1 MATETRSRWFVVTP
15 EFVVEKDER
24 GREVARWSSDGALF
38 DELVLVGFPMSWSYQ
53 AEARWGHPVCLDL
66 IVDEHEEPAE
76 VTACVLDPE
85 AATSL
90 AAYRLPDSAGSQFT
104 RWLRTHS

>member
-1 MATETRSRWFVVTP
+1 MVTP

-24 GREVARWSSDGALF
+24 GGEVARWPSDGALF
-38 DELVLVGFPMSWSYQ
+38 DQLVLAGYPLSWSYQ

-66 IVDEHEEPAE
+66 IVDEPGEPPE

-85 AATSL
+85 SASSL
-90 AAYRLPDSAGSQFT
+90 AAYRLPDDAAAQFT

>member
-1 MATETRSRWFVVTP
+1 MSDEVRSRWFVVTP
-15 EFVVEKDER
+15 ELVVEKDER
-24 GREVARWSSDGALF
+24 GGEIARWSSDGALF
-38 DELVLVGFPMSWSYQ
+38 DQLVLAGYPLSWSYQ

-66 IVDEHEEPAE
+66 IVDESPDPPQ

-90 AAYRLPDSAGSQFT
+90 AAYRIPEATAAQFT
-104 RWLRTHS
+104 RWLRAHS